1 MNPLAAIAVKTA
13 GAVGAAALL
22 SMGAASAFASTSTP
36 TPTPGANAS
45 QPAAATAHHAG
56 VWAIRRAEIV
66 AEAEVL
72 GMKPRDLVKDLRAGQ
87 TVSDLAKAKG
97 MTEEQFE
104 TKLVVDLK
112 PRLEAL
118 VDKKVIAQARADAV
132 LDHIAK
138 GHIPF
143 WNGIKP
149 HKI

>member
-1 MNPLAAIAVKTA
+1 MNPFTTIAVKTA
-13 GAVGAAALL
+13 GAAGAAALL

-36 TPTPGANAS
+36 SPTPKPTAG
-45 QPAAATAHHAG
+45 QPAGAHHAG

-66 AEAEVL
+66 AEADVL

-87 TVSDLAKAKG
+87 KVSDLAKAKG
-97 MTEEQFE
+97 ITEEQFE
-104 TKLVVDLK
+104 TRLVANLK

-118 VDKKVIAQARADAV
+118 VDRKVITQARADAV

-143 WNGIKP
+143 WDGLHRPRK
-149 HKI
+149 